1 MCFDYEFTSFVN
13 SLVNS
18 TSQDPG
24 WVRVNKIPLDYRY
37 VDVSGLPS
45 FGSLSDFITYLR
57 YYFTNKF
64 MNPVCDLLEP
74 LVKNRDAVFG
84 EFMSS
89 KRKVCWD
96 AKQRKINDI
105 FGKK

>member
-1 MCFDYEFTSFVN
+1 MWFDHEFTSFVN

-24 WVRVNKIPLDYRY
+24 WVRLHGIPLDY
-37 VDVSGLPS
+37 
-45 FGSLSDFITYLR
+45 R

-74 LVKNRDAVFG
+74 LIKNRDAIFG
-84 EFMSS
+84 EFLSS

-96 AKQRKINDI
+96 AKQPKIADY
-105 FGKK
+105 FKKVPTSCGAT